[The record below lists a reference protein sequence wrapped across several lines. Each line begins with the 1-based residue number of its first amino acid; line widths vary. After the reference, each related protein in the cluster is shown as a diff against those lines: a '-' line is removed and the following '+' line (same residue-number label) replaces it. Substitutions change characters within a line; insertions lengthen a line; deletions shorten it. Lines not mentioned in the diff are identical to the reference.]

1 MKTKSNWQKP
11 IAIKLYKSIKIT
23 MSQKG
28 ITQVMLASKMG
39 IEKGNMW
46 KILNS
51 LKRGKLPS
59 FNVIKELEK
68 ILEIKIIT
76 FFLIKKPLK
85 TDKEKKMEELGVL
98 VKNEFIDI
106 VSFAEY
112 DKKMIMIM
120 FAVLHKY
127 QKNQNSVDFDLSE
140 LKSLIGEQRKSKQE
154 ISGIIR
160 KFMNFNVKYRANKVI
175 VENEKRLK
183 IKEGDEIIDRFF
195 SRLIITGDNK
205 IIFEIVDHWKDFF
218 VNIQKQFVEI
228 KLQDLEKLKK
238 SSINLYLYFIRWRSY
253 NKEIELKWESFKHDF
268 GFSKGY
274 KDGDIL
280 ISLNKSLAEI
290 KLAIDLEIT
299 FRIEK
304 QWNTK
309 TKIFFKVKD
318 NRKLLKQEELAEKV
332 YSNKYQSTEFNTKF
346 ERYLK
351 IRTNKKLENTELDI
365 EVAIKKLEKVDNE
378 AIALEML
385 ENSIL
390 SGYPNIYELK
400 GEYYDKKSSRTV
412 KKEYKES
419 TYDRLKRERD
429 EKLAARNM

>member
-1 MKTKSNWQKP
+1 
-11 IAIKLYKSIKIT
+11 
-23 MSQKG
+23 
-28 ITQVMLASKMG
+28 
-39 IEKGNMW
+39 
-46 KILNS
+46 
-51 LKRGKLPS
+51 
-59 FNVIKELEK
+59 
-68 ILEIKIIT
+68 
-76 FFLIKKPLK
+76 
-85 TDKEKKMEELGVL
+85 MEELAVI

-106 VSFAEY
+106 FSFAEY

-318 NRKLLKQEELAEKV
+318 NRKLLNHEELAEKV
-332 YSNKYQSTEFNTKF
+332 YSNKYQSTEFNIKF

-351 IRTNKKLENTELDI
+351 IRTNKKLENTSIDI
-365 EVAIKKLEKVDNE
+365 EVAIKKLEKVNSE
-378 AIALEML
+378 EIALEML

-400 GEYYDKKSSRTV
+400 GDQ
-412 KKEYKES
+412 
-419 TYDRLKRERD
+419 L
-429 EKLAARNM
+429 

>member
-1 MKTKSNWQKP
+1 
-11 IAIKLYKSIKIT
+11 
-23 MSQKG
+23 
-28 ITQVMLASKMG
+28 
-39 IEKGNMW
+39 
-46 KILNS
+46 
-51 LKRGKLPS
+51 
-59 FNVIKELEK
+59 
-68 ILEIKIIT
+68 
-76 FFLIKKPLK
+76 
-85 TDKEKKMEELGVL
+85 MEELGVL

-238 SSINLYLYFIRWRSY
+238 VL
-253 NKEIELKWESFKHDF
+253 
-268 GFSKGY
+268 
-274 KDGDIL
+274 
-280 ISLNKSLAEI
+280 
-290 KLAIDLEIT
+290 
-299 FRIEK
+299 
-304 QWNTK
+304 
-309 TKIFFKVKD
+309 
-318 NRKLLKQEELAEKV
+318 
-332 YSNKYQSTEFNTKF
+332 
-346 ERYLK
+346 
-351 IRTNKKLENTELDI
+351 
-365 EVAIKKLEKVDNE
+365 
-378 AIALEML
+378 
-385 ENSIL
+385 
-390 SGYPNIYELK
+390 
-400 GEYYDKKSSRTV
+400 
-412 KKEYKES
+412 
-419 TYDRLKRERD
+419 
-429 EKLAARNM
+429 

>member
-1 MKTKSNWQKP
+1 
-11 IAIKLYKSIKIT
+11 
-23 MSQKG
+23 
-28 ITQVMLASKMG
+28 
-39 IEKGNMW
+39 
-46 KILNS
+46 
-51 LKRGKLPS
+51 
-59 FNVIKELEK
+59 
-68 ILEIKIIT
+68 
-76 FFLIKKPLK
+76 
-85 TDKEKKMEELGVL
+85 MEELGVL

-112 DKKMIMIM
+112 DKKMILIM

-127 QKNQNSVDFDLSE
+127 QRNDNSVDFDLSE
-140 LKSLIGEQRKSKQE
+140 LKALIGEQRKSKQE
-154 ISGIIR
+154 ISEVIR
-160 KFMNFNVKYRANKVI
+160 KLMNFNIKYRANKVI

-183 IKEGDEIIDRFF
+183 LKEGDEIIDRFF
-195 SRLIITGDNK
+195 QRLIIRGDNQ
-205 IIFEIVDHWKDFF
+205 IIFEINPDWKEFF
-218 VNIQKQFVEI
+218 INIKKQFVEI
-228 KLQDLEKLKK
+228 KLSDLEKLKK
-238 SSINLYLYFIRWRSY
+238 SSINLYLYFIRWRTY
-253 NKEIELKWESFKHDF
+253 NKEIELQWDSFKYDF

-290 KLAIDLEIT
+290 KNQIDLEIT

-318 NRKLLKQEELAEKV
+318 NRKLLNHEELAEKV

-365 EVAIKKLEKVDNE
+365 AVAIKKLEKVDNE
-378 AIALEML
+378 VIALEML

-400 GEYYDKKSSRTV
+400 GEYNGKNSKRTSDD
-412 KKEYKES
+412 EYKWEYEES
-419 TYDRLKRERD
+419 TYHRLLREKRERE
-429 EKLAARNM
+429 EKLTSGNLQ

>member
-1 MKTKSNWQKP
+1 
-11 IAIKLYKSIKIT
+11 
-23 MSQKG
+23 
-28 ITQVMLASKMG
+28 
-39 IEKGNMW
+39 
-46 KILNS
+46 
-51 LKRGKLPS
+51 
-59 FNVIKELEK
+59 
-68 ILEIKIIT
+68 
-76 FFLIKKPLK
+76 
-85 TDKEKKMEELGVL
+85 MEELGVI

-106 VSFAEY
+106 FSFAEY

-378 AIALEML
+378 EIALEML

>member
-1 MKTKSNWQKP
+1 
-11 IAIKLYKSIKIT
+11 
-23 MSQKG
+23 
-28 ITQVMLASKMG
+28 
-39 IEKGNMW
+39 
-46 KILNS
+46 
-51 LKRGKLPS
+51 
-59 FNVIKELEK
+59 
-68 ILEIKIIT
+68 
-76 FFLIKKPLK
+76 
-85 TDKEKKMEELGVL
+85 MEELGVL

-318 NRKLLKQEELAEKV
+318 NRKLLNHEELAEKV
-332 YSNKYQSTEFNTKF
+332 YSNKYQSTEFNIKF

-351 IRTNKKLENTELDI
+351 IRTNKKLENTSIDI
-365 EVAIKKLEKVDNE
+365 EVAIKKLEKVNSE
-378 AIALEML
+378 EIALEML

-400 GEYYDKKSSRTV
+400 GDQ
-412 KKEYKES
+412 
-419 TYDRLKRERD
+419 L
-429 EKLAARNM
+429 

>member
-1 MKTKSNWQKP
+1 
-11 IAIKLYKSIKIT
+11 
-23 MSQKG
+23 
-28 ITQVMLASKMG
+28 
-39 IEKGNMW
+39 
-46 KILNS
+46 
-51 LKRGKLPS
+51 
-59 FNVIKELEK
+59 
-68 ILEIKIIT
+68 
-76 FFLIKKPLK
+76 
-85 TDKEKKMEELGVL
+85 MEELAVI

-106 VSFAEY
+106 FSFAEY

-160 KFMNFNVKYRANKVI
+160 KFMNFNIKYRANKVI

-183 IKEGDEIIDRFF
+183 LKEGNEIIDRFF
-195 SRLIITGDNK
+195 QRLIIRGDNQV
-205 IIFEIVDHWKDFF
+205 IFEINPDWKEFF
-218 VNIQKQFVEI
+218 INIQKQFVKI
-228 KLQDLEKLKK
+228 KLSELEKLKK
-238 SSINLYLYFIRWRSY
+238 SSINLYLYFIRWRTY
-253 NKEIELKWESFKHDF
+253 NKEIELQWGSFKHDF

-290 KLAIDLEIT
+290 KSAIDLEIT

-318 NRKLLKQEELAEKV
+318 NRKLLNHEELAEKV
-332 YSNKYQSTEFNTKF
+332 YSNKYQSTEFNIKF

-351 IRTNKKLENTELDI
+351 IRTNKKLENTSIDI
-365 EVAIKKLEKVDNE
+365 EVAIKKLEKVNSE
-378 AIALEML
+378 EIALEML

-400 GEYYDKKSSRTV
+400 GDQ
-412 KKEYKES
+412 
-419 TYDRLKRERD
+419 L
-429 EKLAARNM
+429 

>member
-1 MKTKSNWQKP
+1 M
-11 IAIKLYKSIKIT
+11 
-23 MSQKG
+23 
-28 ITQVMLASKMG
+28 
-39 IEKGNMW
+39 
-46 KILNS
+46 
-51 LKRGKLPS
+51 
-59 FNVIKELEK
+59 
-68 ILEIKIIT
+68 
-76 FFLIKKPLK
+76 
-85 TDKEKKMEELGVL
+85 
-98 VKNEFIDI
+98 
-106 VSFAEY
+106 
-112 DKKMIMIM
+112 
-120 FAVLHKY
+120 
-127 QKNQNSVDFDLSE
+127 
-140 LKSLIGEQRKSKQE
+140 
-154 ISGIIR
+154 
-160 KFMNFNVKYRANKVI
+160 
-175 VENEKRLK
+175 
-183 IKEGDEIIDRFF
+183 
-195 SRLIITGDNK
+195 
-205 IIFEIVDHWKDFF
+205 DHWKDFF

-238 SSINLYLYFIRWRSY
+238 SFINLYLYFIRWRSY

-351 IRTNKKLENTELDI
+351 IRTNKKLENTEHDI
-365 EVAIKKLEKVDNE
+365 EVAIKKLEKVNSE
-378 AIALEML
+378 EIALEML

-400 GEYYDKKSSRTV
+400 GDQ
-412 KKEYKES
+412 
-419 TYDRLKRERD
+419 L
-429 EKLAARNM
+429 

>member
-1 MKTKSNWQKP
+1 M
-11 IAIKLYKSIKIT
+11 
-23 MSQKG
+23 
-28 ITQVMLASKMG
+28 
-39 IEKGNMW
+39 
-46 KILNS
+46 
-51 LKRGKLPS
+51 
-59 FNVIKELEK
+59 
-68 ILEIKIIT
+68 
-76 FFLIKKPLK
+76 
-85 TDKEKKMEELGVL
+85 DELGVL

-112 DKKMIMIM
+112 DKRMILIM

-318 NRKLLKQEELAEKV
+318 NRKELNPVSPVTSIEILPQSYSKKYTSNEFIGAFKDFLDMRKQIRKPALTAAIEIIIKQLEE
-332 YSNKYQSTEFNTKF
+332 
-346 ERYLK
+346 
-351 IRTNKKLENTELDI
+351 
-365 EVAIKKLEKVDNE
+365 VDNE
-378 AIALEML
+378 QTAIKML
-385 ENSIL
+385 QVSIAG
-390 SGYPNIYELK
+390 SYPNIYELK
-400 GEYYDKKSSRTV
+400 GEYHGKNSKGTSDD
-412 KKEYKES
+412 EYKWEHEES
-419 TYDRLKRERD
+419 SFERRQREKRERE
-429 EKLAARNM
+429 EKLVAGNLQ